1 MTQYINSNNHSFRGL
16 ITLNRFML
24 MLGIICLCLILP
36 YKGNTQIDNATEAKL
51 NALFENWKDPNQPG
65 VAGGVIQNGK
75 VLFLKGFGC
84 ADLAQKTPITTDT
97 KFHIGVLSKQFTVFS
112 ILLLE
117 DQGKLSL
124 ADDIR
129 KYLPQLPDY
138 GHKISIKDLV
148 SQSSGLHEYWALKEI
163 VGWSPTAI
171 FTQADAL
178 KLIATQTELDYIPGT
193 RFSRTSAGTPLL
205 TEIVAK
211 VAGQSF
217 EEFTKTNIFEPL
229 NMKNTEFVADQEQ
242 IIPGIAK
249 SYQSTENGP
258 KKRRLRHAIPAI
270 SLYTSATD
278 LSLWYMNQVNPT
290 IGNPAIFKKMES
302 PVTLKDGTVFR
313 PTVGELTYNQ
323 TFWHLERGKPMY
335 WSYALEGG
343 YAANIFSFPEYGLT
357 SFVIGN
363 NNEYNGM
370 PAMSM
375 GFVFLEEAFDLPRS
389 IDFSTL
395 KTAKLSTQE
404 LNAFEGHYWNE
415 AGAYVRKIYN
425 KNDTLRYARPESG
438 TEGILVPLNK
448 NTFQMVVNSDDIN
461 KVRFETKN
469 GIKQMIF
476 TSGISD
482 EIVSK
487 SITPITYSPNE
498 LTQFTGTFY
507 CEALNTGYE
516 FTLKDN
522 KLTASHALKNDITFE
537 SVKTDLFRGSE
548 WYFGS
553 IQYLRDAQE
562 TITGFTINFDGV
574 SNLKFVKI
582 NKEGAIN

>member
-1 MTQYINSNNHSFRGL
+1 MTKYINLNNHLFKNL
-16 ITLNRFML
+16 IAFNRFFL
-24 MLGIICLCLILP
+24 AIIILCLLLP
-36 YKGNTQIDNATEAKL
+36 FKGHTQIDKATETKL

-75 VLFLKGFGC
+75 VLFLKGFGS
-84 ADLAQKTPITTDT
+84 ADLAQKTPITVDT

-138 GHKISIKDLV
+138 GHKISIKDLL

-193 RFSRTSAGTPLL
+193 KFSRTSAGTPLL

-242 IIPGIAK
+242 IIPGLAK
-249 SYQSTENGP
+249 SYQSAENGP
-258 KKRRLRHAIPAI
+258 KKRQLTQAIPAI
-270 SLYTSATD
+270 SLYTSAAD
-278 LSLWYMNQVNPT
+278 LCLWYENHVNPT
-290 IGNPAIFKKMES
+290 IGNPALFKKMES

-343 YAANIFSFPEYGLT
+343 YAANIFSFPEYNLT

-363 NNEYNGM
+363 NNQYNGM

-375 GFVFLEEAFDLPRS
+375 AFVFLEDEFDLPSS

-395 KTAKLSTQE
+395 ETVKLSSE
-404 LNAFEGHYWNE
+404 KLNAFEGHYWNE
-415 AGAYVRKIYN
+415 KGAYVRKIYN
-425 KNDTLRYARPESG
+425 KNDTLRYARPENGS
-438 TEGILVPLNK
+438 EGLLVPLNE

-469 GIKQMIF
+469 GIKQMTF

-482 EIVSK
+482 KIISKEI
-487 SITPITYSPNE
+487 IPITYMPNE
-498 LTQFTGTFY
+498 LAQFTGTFY

-516 FTLKDN
+516 FSLKEN

-553 IQYLRDAQE
+553 IQYQRDEQQA
-562 TITGFTINFDGV
+562 ITGFTVSFDGV
-574 SNLKFVKI
+574 SNLKFMKVK
-582 NKEGAIN
+582 KGGAIN

>member
-1 MTQYINSNNHSFRGL
+1 MRLLLSL
-16 ITLNRFML
+16 ITVLF
-24 MLGIICLCLILP
+24 LP
-36 YKGNTQIDNATEAKL
+36 FISQAQIDEATATKL
-51 NALFENWKDPNQPG
+51 DALFENWKDPTQPG

-75 VLFLKGFGC
+75 VLYLKGFGR
-84 ADLAQKTPITTDT
+84 ADLALKTPITVDT
-97 KFHIGVLSKQFTVFS
+97 KFHIGVLSKQFTAFA

-138 GHKISIKDLV
+138 GHKISIKDLL

-193 RFSRTSAGTPLL
+193 KFSRTSAGTPLL

-242 IIPGIAK
+242 IISGLAK

-258 KKRRLRHAIPAI
+258 KKRQIRQAIPAI
-270 SLYTSATD
+270 SLYTSAAD
-278 LSLWYMNQVNPT
+278 LSLWYVNYA
-290 IGNPAIFKKMES
+290 NPKVGSPALFKKMES

-343 YAANIFSFPEYGLT
+343 YAANIFSFPEHNLT

-363 NNEYNGM
+363 NNQYNGM

-375 GFVFLEEAFDLPRS
+375 GFVFLEDEFDLPRS

-395 KTAKLSTQE
+395 ETAKLSTQA

-438 TEGILVPLNK
+438 TEGLLVPLNK

-476 TSGISD
+476 TSGTSD
-482 EIVSK
+482 EFVSE

-498 LTQFTGTFY
+498 STQFTGTFY
-507 CEALNTGYE
+507 CDALNTGYQ

-537 SVKTDLFRGSE
+537 PVKTDLFRGSE

-553 IQYLRDAQE
+553 IQYQRDEQQA
-562 TITGFTINFDGV
+562 ITGFTVSFDGV
-574 SNLKFVKI
+574 SNLKFRKI
-582 NKEGAIN
+582 NRGNPIN